1 MNAELREAVERMDA
15 AFTMSGVIARG
26 DDWMLV
32 AKALR
37 DQEAEIARLREERWQ
52 VVATRNAAVDRAEK
66 AEALLR
72 EAASFLSIHHPVGPN
87 TIARIT
93 AHLGG
98 ENNG

>member
-26 DDWMLV
+26 DDWMLI

-37 DQEAEIARLREERWQ
+37 DQNAEIARLREERWQ
-52 VVATRNAAVDRAEK
+52 VVATRNASVERAEK
-66 AEALLR
+66 AGALLR
-72 EAASFLSIHHPVGPN
+72 EVLPLLHPDQPEH
-87 TIARIT
+87 ARIT

-98 ENNG
+98 EQ